1 MNNVSNRALRHA
13 ISELRK
19 HVKTLKPL
27 SDSEK
32 DFVEKF
38 ECNYFANKTI
48 DLDDIVRYAR
58 IFGYEVTLN
67 FTKHDDSYNVSTNFM
82 EFIEN

>member
-48 DLDDIVRYAR
+48 DLALFVD
-58 IFGYEVTLN
+58 
-67 FTKHDDSYNVSTNFM
+67 
-82 EFIEN
+82 